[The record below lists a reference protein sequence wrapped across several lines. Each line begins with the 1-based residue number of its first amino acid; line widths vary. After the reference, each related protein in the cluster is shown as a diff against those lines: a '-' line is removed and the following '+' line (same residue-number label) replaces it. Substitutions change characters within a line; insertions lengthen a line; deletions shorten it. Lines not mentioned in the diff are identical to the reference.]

1 MNRRKFLHCL
11 GKGILLAPLAGV
23 FPAVVFGET
32 AFDLGLQGQ
41 DLIQKGEYGKA
52 VEVLTRAVALD
63 PSSEWSYGLLGR
75 AYHGLGKNAEA
86 VEAFRQALRINP
98 EDTYSRWM
106 IDMMTQKPLPRL
118 PKKEKPL
125 SPLEIRAREEEK
137 KVLGRLESQ
146 EGLAFR
152 VNRVVIDA
160 GHGGFDSGAVGL
172 SGLKE
177 KDVTLDLANRLH
189 RRLESA
195 GRVKSFLTRTADYY
209 IPLSDR
215 TAIANQYQ
223 ADLFVSLHINANEN
237 RKAHGSETY
246 FCAEKAS
253 NAEAARLAE
262 FENSV
267 LKYDEEFKKEEG
279 FFSIE
284 ELLFYFEQR
293 MNWKESGR
301 FAETFQAKF
310 KEDLP
315 FRSRGVNSAN
325 FFVLRRA
332 RMPAILLETGFISNP
347 EDEDKL
353 KKPAFLDKIADAVF
367 RGIS

>member
-1 MNRRKFLHCL
+1 MDRRTFLQLL
-11 GKGILLAPLAGV
+11 GKGVLFSPLAGF
-23 FPAVVFGET
+23 FPKIVFGET

-41 DLIQKGEYGKA
+41 ELIQNGEYGKA

-63 PSSEWSYGLLGR
+63 PASDWSYGLLGR
-75 AYHGLGKNAEA
+75 AYRGLGKTAEA

-106 IDMMTQKPLPRL
+106 VEMLTQKPLPKL
-118 PKKEKPL
+118 PRKEKPL
-125 SPLEIRAREEEK
+125 SPLEIQAREEEK
-137 KVLGRLESQ
+137 QVLGRLSSQ
-146 EGLAFR
+146 ESLAYQ
-152 VNRVVIDA
+152 VKRVVIDA

-177 KDVTLDLANRLH
+177 KDVTLDLATRLH
-189 RRLESA
+189 RRLESQ

-223 ADLFVSLHINANEN
+223 ADLFISMHINANEN
-237 RKAHGSETY
+237 RKANGSETY
-246 FCAEKAS
+246 YCAETAS
-253 NAEAARLAE
+253 TAEAARVAE

-267 LKYDEEFKKEEG
+267 LKYDEGFKKEEG
-279 FFSIE
+279 YISIE
-284 ELLFYFEQR
+284 EILFYFEQR
-293 MNWKESGR
+293 MYWKESGK
-301 FAETFQAKF
+301 FAGNFQTKF

-315 FRSRGVNSAN
+315 FRSRGVNAAN

-347 EDEDKL
+347 EDESKL
-353 KKPAFLDKIADAVF
+353 KQSAFLDNIADAIF
-367 RGIS
+367 RGIA